1 METKDSMDMIMKK
14 IGVDISVHIHRD
26 ILGELP
32 WLRMKK
38 PNSNIANKVLKVE
51 LGFTT
56 SLALITSH
64 RLIKIMASR

>member
-1 METKDSMDMIMKK
+1 MNN
-14 IGVDISVHIHRD
+14 ISVEISKHTYVD

-32 WLRMKK
+32 WLRMIK

-51 LGFTT
+51 LGITT

-64 RLIKIMASR
+64 RLIKIMVSR

>member
-1 METKDSMDMIMKK
+1 MKNM
-14 IGVDISVHIHRD
+14 GVEISIHAYVD

-38 PNSNIANKVLKVE
+38 PNSNIAYKVLKVE
-51 LGFTT
+51 LGITT

-64 RLIKIMASR
+64 RLIKIMVSR

>member
-1 METKDSMDMIMKK
+1 MKN
-14 IGVDISVHIHRD
+14 IGVEMSKHTYVD

-38 PNSNIANKVLKVE
+38 PNSNIANNILKVE
-51 LGFTT
+51 LGITT

-64 RLIKIMASR
+64 ILIKKIMVSR